1 MELLNNYLFI
11 SILGQYQRYDEE
23 SGSTSIE
30 LSGQVYI
37 FLWNKRLVLL
47 GIIFYNF
54 IYKYYS
60 LRN

>member
-1 MELLNNYLFI
+1 MKLVDNYLFI

-37 FLWNKRLVLL
+37 L
-47 GIIFYNF
+47 
-54 IYKYYS
+54 YKTNGWSY
-60 LRN
+60 